1 MSFPYWTQQITQVL
15 SFVTR
20 PAKATVWAQIIPSWI
35 SLVEKAVSTSRRLS
49 IKFYISGINFVQFV
63 IQMDYKLSQSKVEK
77 SRQFSWA
84 YNYMVD
90 FHRPSHINF
99 MVVTHT
105 QVPILKILINAS
117 KVNRTCTQANTK
129 ATFSNNKL
137 VSQYHSTY
145 AEICMLLCSNDLKYR
160 LFKNL
165 R

>member
-84 YNYMVD
+84 YIWLIFTGPVT
-90 FHRPSHINF
+90 F

-117 KVNRTCTQANTK
+117 KVNRTCTRANTK

-145 AEICMLLCSNDLKYR
+145 AEICFCAQMT
-160 LFKNL
+160 
-165 R
+165 